1 MNTFEW
7 EDGTVVE
14 RPYVEIDG
22 VKHYVQDGTIDGG
35 TPVSSTNLNEMQRI
49 INSNFEDTITN
60 ITVDSNGW
68 TVIEHDNYIEYLKK
82 GTATRQMTAN
92 FWIRL
97 NVSNLPVGFEN
108 LGNAF
113 LTGSVV
119 GNDGALNCS
128 LGGEPS
134 GSPILFLQVYNSYD
148 GTING
153 IFYWNARILKLK

>member
-1 MNTFEW
+1 MNTFVW
-7 EDGTVVE
+7 KDGTLVE

-35 TPVSSTNLNEMQRI
+35 TPASSTNLNEMQRI

-82 GTATRQMTAN
+82 GTATRSMTAN
-92 FWIRL
+92 FWTIL

-108 LGNAF
+108 LGSAF
-113 LTGSVV
+113 LTGSAV

-134 GSPILFLQVYNSYD
+134 GSIIALQVYNSHG
-148 GTING
+148 GTVNG